1 MSLFELDG
9 LTKRF
14 GGLTAV
20 DDLSFSVDSGE
31 IVGLIGPNGSG
42 KSTVFNCT
50 MGRYSVTDGSIHF
63 DGEEITNYDTH
74 EVVEHGLSRVSQ
86 ESNPI
91 DAMTVAANIKL
102 FTLPNSI
109 TTMRGGGDEET
120 IFEYAARV
128 DIEDKLHEEPGS
140 LPHADVR
147 RLEVAKA
154 LATEPKMML
163 LDEPFAGMNQQEI
176 DELVQKFAAFREE
189 GMTMIVV
196 DHNMGGLMRLVD
208 RVVVI
213 HNGVK
218 IAEGDPDEIAENQD
232 VRNAYLGSSE
242 AM

>member
-1 MSLFELDG
+1 MSFFELDG

-14 GGLTAV
+14 GGLVAV
-20 DDLSFSVDSGE
+20 DALSMSVDRGE

-50 MGRYSVTDGSIHF
+50 MGRYTVSDGSIHF
-63 DGEEITNYDTH
+63 DGREITDAKTH
-74 EVVEHGLSRVSQ
+74 EVVEHGLARVSQ

-91 DAMTVAANIKL
+91 DAMSVGANIKL
-102 FTLPNSI
+102 FTLPNSV
-109 TTMRGGGDEET
+109 TSLRGGASEKE
-120 IFEYAARV
+120 IFRYAARL
-128 DIEDKLHEEPGS
+128 DLEDKLHEQPDE

-154 LATEPKMML
+154 LATEPEMLL

-176 DELVQKFAAFREE
+176 DGLVEKFEELREE

-213 HNGVK
+213 HNGSK
-218 IAEGDPDEIAENQD
+218 IAAGDPEEIGENEQ
-232 VRNAYLGSSE
+232 VRRAYLGSSE

>member
-74 EVVEHGLSRVSQ
+74 EVVERGLSRVSQ